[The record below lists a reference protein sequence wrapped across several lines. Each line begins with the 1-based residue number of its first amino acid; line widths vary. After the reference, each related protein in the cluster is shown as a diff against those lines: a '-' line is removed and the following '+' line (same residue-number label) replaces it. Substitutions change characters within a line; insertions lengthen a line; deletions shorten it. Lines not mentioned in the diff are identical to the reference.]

1 MTNKQLANEILKKVG
16 GKENIIT
23 YSHCSTRLRFDLKDS
38 SVIDKTGLEQTE
50 GVLSIMNVA
59 GQTQIILGSQV
70 QYIYEELQTLLPQG
84 DSSAAKPSEHKK
96 KKGFWGTALEIISS
110 LFTPLIDVLI
120 GAGILKGILSICTA
134 TGLLASTDGTYQI
147 LNAAGDSLYYFLPVV
162 LAITCSKRLKTN
174 LFVSVTI
181 AGALLYPNLTALYDA
196 GTAITFLGIP
206 VHLTAFKSSVFP
218 IIFAILLL
226 SYVEKALKK
235 LLPDSIRSRIAPF
248 FSLLIVVPITI
259 IIFGPL
265 GSMLSDAIANFYMN
279 LYDFN
284 PIIAGGFIG
293 AIAQILVIFGIHW
306 GLFPIIFSNIEKFG
320 FDTILAVFGPSIIAQ
335 SGAAFG
341 VWMKTKNKRL
351 KQIASPAAIMGFFG
365 ISEPAIYGIT
375 LKYRKA
381 FACAVV
387 GGGIGGAISGAC
399 GARALAVAVAAVPT
413 FPAYFGTGFTGFV
426 VAYFGAFLISAVLT
440 YFIGFNDTM
449 IPDSEKDIIPDN
461 TTQNNTFPDSGNAI
475 TLKMYAPASGK
486 VLSLKKVA
494 DPAFASEAL
503 GKGAAVIPEDN
514 KIFSP
519 IAGVIS
525 AVYPTKHAYGIT
537 GKNNEEILI
546 HIGIDTVKLNGR
558 FFKSYVK
565 PGDIV
570 IPGDLIA
577 EADINAIKQAG
588 YDPTIMIIDTSHTEH
603 RQSIILQKD
612 HVTAKKPFVRIES
625 I

>member
-134 TGLLASTDGTYQI
+134 TGLLTSTDGTYQI

-399 GARALAVAVAAVPT
+399 GARALSVAVAAVPT

>member
-134 TGLLASTDGTYQI
+134 TGLLTSTDGTYQI

-514 KIFSP
+514 IIFSP

>member
-134 TGLLASTDGTYQI
+134 TGLLTSTDGTYQI

-426 VAYFGAFLISAVLT
+426 VAYFGAFLISAVLS

>member
-134 TGLLASTDGTYQI
+134 TGLLTSTDGTYQI

-612 HVTAKKPFVRIES
+612 YVTAKKPFVRIES

>member
-38 SVIDKTGLEQTE
+38 SVIDKTGLERTE
-50 GVLSIMNVA
+50 GVLSIMDVA

-134 TGLLASTDGTYQI
+134 TGLLTSTDGTYQI

-486 VLSLKKVA
+486 VLPLKKVA

>member
-1 MTNKQLANEILKKVG
+1 MTNKQLANEILKKIG

-50 GVLSIMNVA
+50 GVLSIMDVA

-134 TGLLASTDGTYQI
+134 TGLLTSTDGTYQI

-486 VLSLKKVA
+486 VLPLKKVA

>member
-50 GVLSIMNVA
+50 GVLSIMDVA

-134 TGLLASTDGTYQI
+134 TGLLTSTDGTYQI